1 VTQGAPVVTALRK
14 RGRDRV
20 AVELDGEPWRVL
32 PLEPVLAAGLATG
45 VALDRPRA
53 RRLRGELRRADALR
67 AGLTALRFADHTA
80 TTLGRR
86 LEDRGVA
93 PAQRDAVIGTLER
106 AGLVDDSRVAHGR
119 ARALAARGAGN
130 ELIRAD
136 LESRGVSA
144 ERAAAA
150 IASLE
155 PESERVGRV
164 VAAEGRSVR
173 VLRRLAAK
181 GFSEDVLEEL
191 VADGGE
197 AEVR

>member
-1 VTQGAPVVTALRK
+1 VTGGAPVVTALR
-14 RGRDRV
+14 RSGHGRV
-20 AVELDGEPWRVL
+20 AVELDGQQWRVL
-32 PLEPVLAAGLATG
+32 PIEPVLAAGLATG
-45 VALDRPRA
+45 VVLDRPRA

-67 AGLTALRFADHTA
+67 AGLTALRFADHTQ
-80 TTLGRR
+80 TSLNRR
-86 LEDRGVA
+86 LERSGIA
-93 PAQRDAVIGTLER
+93 PAQRDAVIETLER
-106 AGLVDDSRVAHGR
+106 AGLVDDARVAYGR
-119 ARALAARGAGN
+119 ARGLAARGAGN
-130 ELIRAD
+130 QLIRAD

-144 ERAAAA
+144 ELAAQA

-155 PESERVGRV
+155 TEAERVGRV
-164 VAAEGRSVR
+164 LAAEGRSAR